1 MSRSYFCPHCKK
13 LLNPGTKVV
22 FLVENGVE
30 MELVL
35 LSATL
40 GDYSVVRSRS
50 MDFVEGAVY
59 TFRCPVCRADL
70 TSPIDNKLVELQSTT
85 DDEPMVR
92 VNFSRVHGEKATFLM
107 TRSGVDR
114 FGEDADRYS
123 AVNFFGVAADP
134 ENGHD

>member
-22 FLVENGVE
+22 VLVENGVE

-40 GDYSVVRSRS
+40 GDYSVVHSRS

-59 TFRCPVCRADL
+59 TFRCPVCHADL
-70 TSPIDNKLVELQSTT
+70 TSTVDIKLVELQSST

-92 VNFSRVHGEKATFLM
+92 VNFSRVYGEQATFLM

-114 FGEDADRYS
+114 FGEHADRYS